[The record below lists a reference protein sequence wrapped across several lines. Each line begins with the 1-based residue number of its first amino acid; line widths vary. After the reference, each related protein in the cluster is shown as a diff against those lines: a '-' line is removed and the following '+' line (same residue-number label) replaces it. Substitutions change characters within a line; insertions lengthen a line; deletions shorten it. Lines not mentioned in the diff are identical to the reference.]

1 MKFIKSYESTE
12 MDRVAAVEFQ
22 VASAPPSIEEE
33 SVAKMVAVAAATTG
47 RQDAASLSLL
57 NIDGRG
63 TIGELINDL
72 VKRTQRSFTICRV
85 WIHKAG
91 V

>member
-1 MKFIKSYESTE
+1 MKFIKSYESAE

-22 VASAPPSIEEE
+22 VASGPPSHEER

-47 RQDAASLSLL
+47 RQDATSLLLL
-57 NIDGRG
+57 NIEGRG
-63 TIGELINDL
+63 TIGELIDQL
-72 VKRTQRSFTICRV
+72 IERTQRSFTVCRV

-91 V
+91 A